1 MRYGRS
7 EGGFTLLE
15 LLVTISVIGIVL
27 LVAAPALPAPAAE
40 ATDTGAVRTLLL
52 RAAATS
58 ARLDRPVSVVVD
70 PATGAI
76 EMRSGDSLTSSH
88 RLPVGNTSVASAAEI
103 HFLPDGRA
111 SGGPVVM
118 LSAAGSATVAVDP
131 WTSRA
136 TVDRR

>member
-1 MRYGRS
+1 MRYARS
-7 EGGFTLLE
+7 QGGFTLLE

-40 ATDTGAVRTLLL
+40 ATDTGAVRMTLL

-70 PATGAI
+70 PTTGAI
-76 EMRSGDSLTSSH
+76 EMRLDDSLTSSH
-88 RLPVGNTSVASAAEI
+88 RLPVGSTSVASAAEI
-103 HFLPDGRA
+103 RFLPDGRA
-111 SGGPVVM
+111 SGGPVVL
-118 LSAAGSATVAVDP
+118 LSGEGAAIVTVDP
-131 WTSRA
+131 WTSRV